1 MAKRKS
7 KSGNYQIGNEK
18 EYNAA
23 MDKIDALMKKG
34 EAGLT
39 EIESEALRL
48 LAVAAQTYEKT
59 IYSIPAPKTLEGL
72 IELKM
77 YERKLKQKELE
88 QFAARAGKKW
98 LRLNVDFHKENLAAS
113 KEAITNIRKHAEKSL
128 EIVERLRKNLIDDMQ
143 TSYDNAVK
151 NQLDKQEALKRG
163 AMDGL

>member
-7 KSGNYQIGNEK
+7 KSGNYQIGNEM

-77 YERKLKQKELE
+77 YERKLKQKELARLLGIGE
-88 QFAARAGKKW
+88 PKLSQIMSKKRKPDVAFLKAAHEHLGIDG
-98 LRLNVDFHKENLAAS
+98 NVL
-113 KEAITNIRKHAEKSL
+113 L
-128 EIVERLRKNLIDDMQ
+128 EFV
-143 TSYDNAVK
+143 
-151 NQLDKQEALKRG
+151 
-163 AMDGL
+163 